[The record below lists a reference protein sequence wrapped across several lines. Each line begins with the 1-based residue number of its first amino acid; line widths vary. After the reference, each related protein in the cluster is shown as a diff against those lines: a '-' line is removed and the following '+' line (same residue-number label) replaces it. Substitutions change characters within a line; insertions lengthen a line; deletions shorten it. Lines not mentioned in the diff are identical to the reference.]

1 MDRFDKM
8 MSLPVLRVFY
18 PLYKKHKSIWLYL
31 FFGAVTTAVSVGVF
45 SLLNIALG
53 VNEHIANLTSWILA
67 VLTAFLTNRTMVFNA
82 ETTSV
87 GGFFAQMVK
96 FYGGRV
102 ATLLI
107 EELLIFVFITKLEL
121 DSLVVKLAAQVII
134 LILNYVISKWFVF
147 RKPTE

>member
-1 MDRFDKM
+1 MDIFDKI

-18 PLYKKHKSIWLYL
+18 PVYKKHKSIWLYL
-31 FFGAVTTAVSVGVF
+31 FFGAVTTVVSVGVF

-67 VLTAFLTNRTMVFNA
+67 VLVAFLTNRTMVFEA

-87 GGFFAQMVK
+87 GGFLVQMVK

-102 ATLLI
+102 ATLLV

-121 DSLVVKLAAQVII
+121 DSFAVKMAAQVII
-134 LILNYVISKWFVF
+134 LTLNYIISKLFVF
-147 RKPTE
+147 KKPTK

>member
-1 MDRFDKM
+1 MDIFDKI

-18 PLYKKHKSIWLYL
+18 PVYKKHKSIWLYL
-31 FFGAVTTAVSVGVF
+31 FFGAVTTVVSVGVF

-53 VNEHIANLTSWILA
+53 VNEHIANLSSWILA
-67 VLTAFLTNRTMVFNA
+67 VLVAFLTNRTMVFKA
-82 ETTSV
+82 KTTSA

-102 ATLLI
+102 ATLLV

-121 DSLVVKLAAQVII
+121 DSFAVKMVAQVII
-134 LILNYVISKWFVF
+134 LTLNYIISKLFVF
-147 RKPTE
+147 RKPTK